1 MLPSIA
7 DIKEKISK
15 SGISQR
21 KICRDLQLDVTWLN
35 KLVKKKPE
43 DSNPSYK
50 KIKMI
55 LDYLERKVSTKTT
68 KKAGEICAHP
78 LITVKVGMTL
88 SEIRKNFKKR
98 HLLRHQLHLEIKLLE

>member
-15 SGISQR
+15 SAISQR
-21 KICRDLQLDVTWLN
+21 KICSDLQLDVTWLN

-43 DSNPSYK
+43 DVNPSYK

-68 KKAGEICAHP
+68 KKAGWISLFIDHP
-78 LITVKVGMTL
+78 QNAEPKSKTKFESG
-88 SEIRKNFKKR
+88 KNSLCVSPVVCR
-98 HLLRHQLHLEIKLLE
+98 H